1 MAGVGTVV
9 LASDYN
15 GIQTKISGVLGV
27 GSGNTGYNQTV
38 TSAQIGSTDPI
49 RATHWST
56 LRYDI
61 LRARQHQTG
70 TDQSANLQNIVS
82 GASASFTGYIS
93 GTTLTIVGTPTGTI
107 QRGMAVY
114 GGSTLPG
121 TVITGGSGTSWSLLV
136 SGAATSQS
144 VGTVI
149 SNVSF
154 TAYLVVTDLML
165 TEFNNMADACITN
178 ALTVGAGEITTG
190 EAFSTAT
197 RTTAWNGTLTNTVTV
212 TFPSATAARS
222 YFNAGGSFRI
232 TASRTGGT
240 SVGGAATKNA
250 IWTAMISSDTVTY
263 PSAIGTVIMN
273 YNTTTRSGT
282 GTAFAI
288 GFYGLTS
295 SPQTIINKPAPAGV
309 YSDNFYV
316 IQAYCNVASNATGGA
331 TQVIFSIQFQDLD
344 VGDRPV
350 PSPPPPYGP
359 LVDESPD
366 GTLVSAVGM
375 GRPTGTNVSIAAPT
389 VTQTGF

>member
-1 MAGVGTVV
+1 MAGVGTLV

-15 GIQTKISGVLGV
+15 NIQTKIAGVLGV
-27 GSGNTGYNQTV
+27 GSGNSGYNQTV

-49 RATHWST
+49 RASNWSG

-70 TDQSANLQNIVS
+70 VDQSANLQNIVS
-82 GASASFTGYIS
+82 GASATFTGYIS
-93 GTTLTIVGTPTGTI
+93 GTTLTVITVTSGTI

-144 VGTVI
+144 VGTLGAPVT
-149 SNVSF
+149 F
-154 TAYLVVTDLML
+154 TTYLVVTDLML

-178 ALTVGAGEITTG
+178 RLSVATSEITTG
-190 EAFSTAT
+190 EAFSTNT

-212 TFPSATAARS
+212 TFPSANAARA
-222 YFNAGGSFRI
+222 YFNAGGDFRI

-240 SVGGAATKNA
+240 ANTKNST
-250 IWTAMISSDTVTY
+250 WTAMISSDTVTY
-263 PSAIGTVIMN
+263 PNAIGTVTFN
-273 YNTTTRSGT
+273 HNTTTRSGT
-282 GTAFAI
+282 GNAYAI

-295 SPQTIINKPAPAGV
+295 SAQTIINKPAPAGV

-316 IQAYCNVASNATGGA
+316 IQAYCNVANNSTGGA
-331 TQVIFSIQFQDLD
+331 TQVVFSIQFQDLD
-344 VGDRPV
+344 VGDRPS

-366 GTLVSAVGM
+366 GTLVSAVSM
-375 GRPTGTNVSIAAPT
+375 GRPTGTNVSITAPA

>member
-1 MAGVGTVV
+1 MAGVGTLV

-15 GIQTKISGVLGV
+15 SIQTKISGVLGA
-27 GSGNTGYNQTV
+27 GSGTSGYNQTL
-38 TSAQIGSTDPI
+38 TSTQVGSTDPI
-49 RATHWST
+49 RATHWSG

-70 TDQSANLQNIVS
+70 TDQSANLQNITA
-82 GASASFTGYIS
+82 GASATFTGYIS
-93 GTTLTIVGTPTGTI
+93 GTTLTRITLTSGTI

-144 VGTVI
+144 VGTLGAPVT
-149 SNVSF
+149 F

-165 TEFNNMADACITN
+165 AEFNNMANDCITN

-197 RTTAWNGTLTNTVTV
+197 RTTAWNGTLTNTVTI

-222 YFNAGGSFRI
+222 YFNAGGDFRI

-240 SVGGAATKNA
+240 ANTKNST
-250 IWTAMISSDTVTY
+250 WTAMISSDTVTY

-295 SPQTIINKPAPAGV
+295 TYQTIINKPAPAGV

-316 IQAYCNVASNATGGA
+316 IQAKCNVASNATGGA
-331 TQVIFSIQFQDLD
+331 TQVIFSIEFRDLD

-350 PSPPPPYGP
+350 PSPVPPYGP

-366 GTLVSAVGM
+366 GTLVSAVSM
-375 GRPTGTNVSIAAPT
+375 GRPTGTNVSIAAPA
-389 VTQTGF
+389 VAATGF